1 MTKLL
6 SDRIKDLHLRP
17 NAPYP
22 FEMLKEQEAAKD
34 MHDMI
39 LKWRQSQDPYIVQR
53 DADNDDD
60 FDGDAA

>member
-22 FEMLKEQEAAKD
+22 SEQLRDRQEAKD
-34 MHDMI
+34 AHDMI
-39 LKWRQSQDPYIVQR
+39 LQWRRSQRVHVVPR
-53 DADNDDD
+53 SDNDDD

>member
-22 FEMLKEQEAAKD
+22 SEMLDAKE
-34 MHDMI
+34 MI
-39 LKWRQSQDPYIVQR
+39 RQWRLEQNLHAIVEDNPQQP
-53 DADNDDD
+53 DNDDD

>member
-22 FEMLKEQEAAKD
+22 SEELRDKEAAKD
-34 MHDMI
+34 THDMI
-39 LKWRQSQDPYIVQR
+39 LKSRASQRVHIVPR
-53 DADNDDD
+53 PDNDDD

>member
-22 FEMLKEQEAAKD
+22 SEMLKEQEAAKD
-34 MHDMI
+34 AHDMI
-39 LKWRQSQDPYIVQR
+39 RKWRASQRVHIVTR
-53 DADNDDD
+53 NYDEER
-60 FDGDAA
+60 DGD